1 MRLPSVLKKLFV
13 LAALLMTLFK
23 FCSAESHTSS
33 TQYPAQP
40 PARMPSAM
48 LECEGDQCTRGGGGA
63 LWVFDGMRGE
73 AKWHYGAVADLTVE
87 QFDGRSIVLSRA
99 DPPGTYSSRWAG
111 RDGYFRARYTGT
123 LRANRI
129 DGSVYFNGDT
139 SHPGTWFAIVSESP
153 CNPGTPCP
161 LGMDQIRELGA
172 RAQNARLSQAYA
184 LCTRIANA
192 QDAADRP
199 MGGTGVL
206 PADPGGICRSKQI
219 REAMQAVEDLA
230 VHDPNGAALSLLA
243 CGITGVCGQN
253 GRPTILQS
261 RPASDGGRYTAH
273 DPGSFICQG
282 LFARGDV
289 HLTVQKDGDLESEL
303 TKEEMDRL
311 LQQFPNF
318 EEAFKVRP
326 LQNGNFLLILVPISV
341 PLSREYHQEFAYP

>member
-1 MRLPSVLKKLFV
+1 
-13 LAALLMTLFK
+13 
-23 FCSAESHTSS
+23 
-33 TQYPAQP
+33 
-40 PARMPSAM
+40 
-48 LECEGDQCTRGGGGA
+48 
-63 LWVFDGMRGE
+63 
-73 AKWHYGAVADLTVE
+73 
-87 QFDGRSIVLSRA
+87 
-99 DPPGTYSSRWAG
+99 
-111 RDGYFRARYTGT
+111 
-123 LRANRI
+123 
-129 DGSVYFNGDT
+129 
-139 SHPGTWFAIVSESP
+139 
-153 CNPGTPCP
+153 
-161 LGMDQIRELGA
+161 
-172 RAQNARLSQAYA
+172 
-184 LCTRIANA
+184 
-192 QDAADRP
+192 
-199 MGGTGVL
+199 
-206 PADPGGICRSKQI
+206 
-219 REAMQAVEDLA
+219 MQAVEDVA
-230 VHDPNGAALSLLA
+230 IHDPNGAALSLLA